1 MGRFVNGTRAAMG
14 AESSS
19 CWIAG
24 ISPRLRRLWRAY
36 RWPNKILWTTSSSH
50 SVHFCHSACS
60 WPITKREQNARG
72 SHGVPP
78 MTTEAVSPAI
88 VSSRDA
94 WHSLLWFAPLTALWI
109 LLIYRWP
116 AIPASGVPTTT
127 HQLAAHGLIA
137 LGLWLGLEHTS
148 LTPAQRRATWLAIMI
163 PDTLWFAVAWS
174 AAINGV
180 FRTGASPLPLLP
192 LAIFLPVIVGAPLL
206 LLSMRV
212 GQVLDAMPVTWL
224 VAVQLYRVFGA
235 VWLVG
240 GLRGTLPGV
249 FGLPAGIGDVLTG
262 LFAVPA
268 AIAVATGTAQ
278 GRRAAI
284 TWNIFGLADLAVAI
298 TLGLITSPGSFQ
310 LIVPNVQSIG
320 AGAYPNVLTPAFVVP
335 SSILLHLLSLRQL
348 IRRSAG

>member
-1 MGRFVNGTRAAMG
+1 MTAAHV
-14 AESSS
+14 S
-19 CWIAG
+19 AG
-24 ISPRLRRLWRAY
+24 ILPPHPAWR
-36 RWPNKILWTTSSSH
+36 
-50 SVHFCHSACS
+50 
-60 WPITKREQNARG
+60 
-72 SHGVPP
+72 
-78 MTTEAVSPAI
+78 
-88 VSSRDA
+88 
-94 WHSLLWFAPLTALWI
+94 SLLWIAPPTLLWT
-109 LLIYRWP
+109 LLIYWQP
-116 AIPASGVPTTT
+116 TISDSGVPT
-127 HQLAAHGLIA
+127 AAARLISYGLIG
-137 LGLWLGLEHTS
+137 LGLWLGLESTD
-148 LTPAQRRATWLAIMI
+148 LTPSQRRTTWLALMI
-163 PDTLWFAVAWS
+163 PYTLWFAVALS

-192 LAIFLPVIVGAPLL
+192 LAIFLPVIVGAPVL

-240 GLRGTLPGV
+240 GLGTLPGV
-249 FGLPAGIGDVLTG
+249 FALPAGIGDVLTG

-278 GRRAAI
+278 GRKAAI
-284 TWNIFGLADLAVAI
+284 AWNIFGLADLAVAI

-335 SSILLHLLSLRQL
+335 SSILLHALSLRQL
-348 IRRSAG
+348 RRRNTA